1 MSLRKYPKL
10 AFYTQIG
17 LKYLQFCATCVW
29 VRLSVCATQNQQ
41 IAKMVFS
48 NKYKPVIYTGS
59 GSQNGLSRRYYI
71 AVLKISIILTLFYLS
86 PVISTCIYATHRLRT
101 KLRILQFYATLLV
114 VYQVID
120 NITILQFYATLA
132 MSILTHCIRFH

>member
-1 MSLRKYPKL
+1 MSLRKYLKL

-48 NKYKPVIYTGS
+48 NKYNPVIYTGS
-59 GSQNGLSRRYYI
+59 GSQNSFSRRYSI
-71 AVLKISIILTLFYLS
+71 GVLKFSTILTLFYLS
-86 PVISTCIYATHRLRT
+86 PVISTCIYGTHRLRS
-101 KLRILQFYATLLV
+101 KLLILRFYATLLV

-120 NITILQFYATLA
+120 NMLILQFYATLA

>member
-1 MSLRKYPKL
+1 MSLCIYLKL

-41 IAKMVFS
+41 IAKTVFS
-48 NKYKPVIYTGS
+48 NKYNPVVYTGS

-71 AVLKISIILTLFYLS
+71 GVLKFSIILTLFYLS
-86 PVISTCIYATHRLRT
+86 PVVSTYIYATHRLRS
-101 KLRILQFYATLLV
+101 KLRILQFFATLLV

-120 NITILQFYATLA
+120 NITILQFFATLA

>member
-1 MSLRKYPKL
+1 MSLRKYLKL

-29 VRLSVCATQNQQ
+29 VRLSVCATQKQQ

-48 NKYKPVIYTGS
+48 NKYNPVIYTGS
-59 GSQNGLSRRYYI
+59 GSQNSFSRRYYI
-71 AVLKISIILTLFYLS
+71 AVLKFSIILTLFYLS
-86 PVISTCIYATHRLRT
+86 PVISTYIYATHRLRT
-101 KLRILQFYATLLV
+101 KLRILQFFATLLV

-120 NITILQFYATLA
+120 NMLILQFFATLA